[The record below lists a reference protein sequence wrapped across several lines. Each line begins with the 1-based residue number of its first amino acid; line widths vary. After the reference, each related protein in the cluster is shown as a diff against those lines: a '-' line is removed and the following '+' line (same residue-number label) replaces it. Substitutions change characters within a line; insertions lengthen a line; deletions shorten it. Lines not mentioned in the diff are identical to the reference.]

1 MSLRIKL
8 IQFLVDIN
16 EKLVFYPKL
25 KKFYKS
31 HLPKNNILLFDVGVN
46 KGQTI
51 DFFNKFISDIEI
63 HGFEP
68 NPTLYKKLQYKYN
81 KYKRIKLNNIGI
93 SDIRGKLIFYENIM
107 DETSSLQKLNF
118 DSEYLRK
125 KAKILGVDPKDLI
138 QKEYFIDVMPLS
150 EYIQENKIT
159 YIDVLKID
167 TEGHELKCLIGLFK
181 IANNCDIR
189 FIQLEQHNDD
199 MYFDGNK
206 NKEIIELLEQ
216 NNYFEVKRIKH
227 GFGDFHEIVFSKA
240 DIK

>member
-68 NPTLYKKLQYKYN
+68 NPTLYKRLQSKYSKTKN
-81 KYKRIKLNNIGI
+81 IILNNIGI
-93 SDIRGKLIFYENIM
+93 SDVDGKLIFYENIM
-107 DETSSLQKLNF
+107 DETSSLQKLNY

-125 KAKILGVDPKDLI
+125 KAKILGVEPKDII
-138 QKEYFIDVMPLS
+138 QKQYFIDVLALS
-150 EYIQENKIT
+150 QYIQENNIAQ
-159 YIDVLKID
+159 IDVLKID
-167 TEGHELKCLIGLFK
+167 TEGHELNCLVGLFK
-181 IANNCDIR
+181 KVNSCNIK

-199 MYFDGNK
+199 MYIDGNK
-206 NKEIIELLEQ
+206 NDEIIGLLKKH
-216 NNYFEVKRIKH
+216 NYSEVKRIKH
-227 GFGDFHEIVFSKA
+227 GFGDFHEIVFSKE